1 MARVVGLYSGETLG
15 DLRLLG
21 VSADEDLVAVV
32 TDRLAKR
39 SGDKVARREP
49 LAARAGDSLRARE
62 DEK

>member
-1 MARVVGLYSGETLG
+1 MARVVGLYSGETLA

-21 VSADEDLVAVV
+21 VSADEDLVEVV

-39 SGDKVARREP
+39 STGKVARREP
-49 LAARAGDSLRARE
+49 LSVRIGDSQRAVE